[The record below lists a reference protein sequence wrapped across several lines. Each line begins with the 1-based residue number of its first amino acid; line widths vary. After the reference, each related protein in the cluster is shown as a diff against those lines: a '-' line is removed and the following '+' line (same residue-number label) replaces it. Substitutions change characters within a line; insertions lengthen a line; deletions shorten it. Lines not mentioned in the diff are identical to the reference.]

1 MTPTWTRRPAGSDS
15 WIDPPVT
22 PFSTEEELLET
33 VRDQSHPQWWDM

>member
-22 PFSTEEELLET
+22 PFSTEEELISAALMP
-33 VRDQSHPQWWDM
+33 RPH